1 MYCRSFLLKVMKARF
16 RAGTIP
22 WDAQALV
29 IGTSRTKYI
38 KDRDVGA
45 AVHSYRGANLIDL
58 FKVVEQ
64 YPPLNLNTV
73 TLIAGFNDHRIYSS
87 HFVICYQALIQL
99 IVYKFQPKVII
110 APKVIDSTNN
120 PVINKSIYFHN
131 CALYNFFQSFSCP
144 SSIFSP
150 FLRLDKHLLCR
161 DGIHF
166 SFKGNNVFSK
176 ILSNFISYFS

>member
-1 MYCRSFLLKVMKARF
+1 MQARF
-16 RAGTIP
+16 RADTSP

-38 KDRDVGA
+38 KDSDVGA

-58 FKVVEQ
+58 FHVVEQ

-99 IVYKFQPKVII
+99 IIYKFQPNAII
-110 APKVIDSTNN
+110 APHVIGSTYNAI
-120 PVINKSIYFHN
+120 INKHIYSHN
-131 CALYNFFQSFSCP
+131 CALYNF
-144 SSIFSP
+144 SP
-150 FLRLDKHLLCR
+150 LLRLHKNLL
-161 DGIHF
+161 
-166 SFKGNNVFSK
+166 S
-176 ILSNFISYFS
+176 

>member
-1 MYCRSFLLKVMKARF
+1 MKARF

-120 PVINKSIYFHN
+120 PVINKHI
-131 CALYNFFQSFSCP
+131 
-144 SSIFSP
+144 
-150 FLRLDKHLLCR
+150 
-161 DGIHF
+161 
-166 SFKGNNVFSK
+166 
-176 ILSNFISYFS
+176 

>member
-1 MYCRSFLLKVMKARF
+1 MKARF

-38 KDRDVGA
+38 KDSDVGA

-58 FKVVEQ
+58 FHVVEQ
-64 YPPLNLNTV
+64 YPTLNLNTV

-99 IVYKFQPKVII
+99 IIYKFQPNAII
-110 APKVIDSTNN
+110 APTQSALHIALSSTN
-120 PVINKSIYFHN
+120 IYTPIIVLHIT
-131 CALYNFFQSFSCP
+131 S
-144 SSIFSP
+144 
-150 FLRLDKHLLCR
+150 RL
-161 DGIHF
+161 F
-166 SFKGNNVFSK
+166 
-176 ILSNFISYFS
+176 